1 MNCHKPVVLRG
12 AASHWPALRTW
23 TLPFLAK
30 LGVTTPVVVA
40 TSNEEREPTTKET
53 TTLGAYV
60 AMLQEPQQPQSQS
73 QSQAQ
78 SRTCTGAA
86 TSQACG
92 CSGSGST
99 GARKLFAH
107 VFTSFLCC
115 HGSST
120 LNQRLTQLP
129 PPDSFVP
136 PSVVPY
142 LKQYDLLSAFPQL
155 RAHLR
160 LYDLVSRFTLGTLYA
175 WLGAR

>member
-40 TSNEEREPTTKET
+40 TSNEEREPTTKEA

-60 AMLQEPQQPQSQS
+60 AMLQESPQQPQPQSQS
-73 QSQAQ
+73 QSQPQ

-92 CSGSGST
+92 CNGSGSA
-99 GARKLFAH
+99 GARKLLAH
-107 VFTSFLCC
+107 VLTSFLCY
-115 HGSST
+115 HGNNT
-120 LNQRLTQLP
+120 LNQRPTQLP
-129 PPDSFVP
+129 ST
-136 PSVVPY
+136 
-142 LKQYDLLSAFPQL
+142 
-155 RAHLR
+155 R
-160 LYDLVSRFTLGTLYA
+160 LICATNC
-175 WLGAR
+175 GAILEAV